1 MLQFDEKTYKKV
13 LWDKMQRK
21 QKNNKKEFLCS
32 VSNTPD
38 QTHITEKWTT
48 YRASKLARLKNRNKQ
63 PLYND
68 DFFSMKKYNKN
79 EKFHFYYKTTT
90 IYNSITI
97 SFSLSRQFFAIPV
110 LQFYNYQQKLLL
122 CITMTLKK
130 CTMQRKEKLWCHYV
144 LSWNS
149 TVRYKIDIMMIS

>member
-1 MLQFDEKTYKKV
+1 MYIHICRFYPQKTQNKETLEDFLPFSSENHSPSIMNNYHHNHHQRHLCTAAKTSSTSPLLEKKLSKKFVLQFDEKTYKKV

-38 QTHITEKWTT
+38 QTYITEKWTT

-68 DFFSMKKYNKN
+68 DFFSMKK
-79 EKFHFYYKTTT
+79 
-90 IYNSITI
+90 I
-97 SFSLSRQFFAIPV
+97 
-110 LQFYNYQQKLLL
+110 QQKWKISLLL
-122 CITMTLKK
+122 
-130 CTMQRKEKLWCHYV
+130 
-144 LSWNS
+144 
-149 TVRYKIDIMMIS
+149 